1 MTPATSSLPS
11 TKSATS
17 KSVPAPKKRRP
28 PYIRAILI
36 AILLLVVIIATLGYF
51 KVTQIM
57 GFMAMAKAGMFKQ
70 PPTAVTTTIASQSEW
85 QPTLDTIGNVTAIN
99 GVTVSTDLAGI
110 VDKIAFTSGTVVKA
124 GDLLVHLNTDQE
136 QAQLE
141 QAQAQLTLAQLTLN
155 RDRDLLA
162 KRTISQQD
170 YDTAEATDRQMQA
183 TVDQYKALIARK
195 TLRAPFDGVVGIR
208 QVNLG
213 QYLNTGDAVVT
224 LQSYDPI
231 YVNFT
236 LPQQDLSKLAVGQDV
251 NVRLDAYGDGV
262 FAGKITAVN
271 CLVDQATRNVQ
282 VQATL
287 PNSEQKLR
295 PGMFGKVSVVMP
307 EREPVIALPVSSVHY
322 APYGDS
328 VFVVTDDKDENGKP
342 IKSVKEQ
349 FVKLG
354 PARGDLISVTSGVKP
369 GDEVVTSGVFRLRS
383 GAPILINNKVQPDS
397 EASPTPANS

>member
-1 MTPATSSLPS
+1 MTPTTSSAPS
-11 TKSATS
+11 TKSAMS
-17 KSVPAPKKRRP
+17 KSTAAPKRRRP

-36 AILLLVVIIATLGYF
+36 AIVLLIAIIGTLGYF

-57 GFMAMAKAGMFKQ
+57 GFMAMAKAGAFKQ
-70 PPTAVTTTIASQSEW
+70 PPTAVTTAVASESEW
-85 QPTLDTIGNVTAIN
+85 QPTLDTIGSVAAIN

-155 RDRDLLA
+155 RDRDLLS

-170 YDTAEATDRQMQA
+170 YDTAEATHGQMQA
-183 TVDQYKALIARK
+183 TVDQYRALIARK
-195 TLRAPFDGVVGIR
+195 TLRAPFDGMVGIR

-224 LQSYDPI
+224 LQSFDPI

-236 LPQQDLSKLAVGQDV
+236 LPQQDLSKLACGQEV
-251 NVRLDAYGDGV
+251 NLRLDAYGDRV
-262 FAGKITAVN
+262 FTGKITAIN
-271 CLVDQATRNVQ
+271 SLVDQATRNVQ

-287 PNSEQKLR
+287 PNSEQRLR
-295 PGMFGKVSVVMP
+295 PGMFGKVSVILP
-307 EREPVIALPVSSVHY
+307 EREKVIALPVSAVHY

-328 VFVVTDDKDENGKP
+328 VFLVTDDKDEDGKP

-354 PARGDLISVTSGVKP
+354 TARGDLVSVTSGVKP

-383 GAPILINNKVQPDS
+383 GAPVLINNKVQPDS

>member
-1 MTPATSSLPS
+1 MTPATSSVPS
-11 TKSATS
+11 TRSAMS
-17 KSVPAPKKRRP
+17 KSLPAPKKRRP
-28 PYIRAILI
+28 PYIRATLV
-36 AILLLVVIIATLGYF
+36 AIVLLVAIIATLGYF

-85 QPTLDTIGNVTAIN
+85 QPTLDTIGSVVAVN

-141 QAQAQLTLAQLTLN
+141 QAQAQLTLALLTVN

-170 YDTAEATDRQMQA
+170 CDTAEATYRQTQA

-208 QVNLG
+208 SVNLG

-224 LQSYDPI
+224 LQSFDPI
-231 YVNFT
+231 YANFT
-236 LPQQDLSKLAVGQDV
+236 LPQQDLSKLACGQEV
-251 NVRLDAYGDGV
+251 NLRLDAYGDTV
-262 FAGKITAVN
+262 FTGKITAIN
-271 CLVDQATRNVQ
+271 SLVDQATRNVQ

-287 PNSEQKLR
+287 PNSKQKLR
-295 PGMFGKVSVVMP
+295 PGMFAKVSVIMP
-307 EREPVIALPVSSVHY
+307 EREKVIALPVSSVHY

-328 VFVVTDDKDENGKP
+328 VFLVTDDKDENGKP

-354 PARGDLISVTSGVKP
+354 SARGDLVSVTSGVKP

-383 GAPILINNKVQPDS
+383 GAPVLINNKVQPDS

>member
-1 MTPATSSLPS
+1 MTPATSTVPS
-11 TKSATS
+11 TKSAMS

-28 PYIRAILI
+28 PYIRAVLI
-36 AILLLVVIIATLGYF
+36 AIVLLVAIIGTLGYF

-85 QPTLDTIGNVTAIN
+85 QPTLDTIGNVVAIN

-141 QAQAQLTLAQLTLN
+141 QAQAQWTLAQLTLN

-170 YDTAEATDRQMQA
+170 YDTAEATYRQMQA
-183 TVDQYKALIARK
+183 TADQYKALIARK

-224 LQSYDPI
+224 LQSFDPI

-236 LPQQDLSKLAVGQDV
+236 LPQQELSKLAVGQEV
-251 NVRLDAYGDGV
+251 NVRLDAYGERV
-262 FAGKITAVN
+262 FTGKINAVN
-271 CLVDQATRNVQ
+271 ALVDQATRNVQ

-287 PNSEQKLR
+287 PNSELKLR
-295 PGMFGKVSVVMP
+295 PGMFAKVSVIMP

-328 VFVVTDDKDENGKP
+328 VFIVTDDKDENGKP

-354 PARGDLISVTSGVKP
+354 SARGDLVSVTSGVKP

-383 GAPILINNKVQPDS
+383 GAPVLINNKVQPDS

>member
-1 MTPATSSLPS
+1 MTPATSSVPS

-17 KSVPAPKKRRP
+17 KPVPAPKKRRP
-28 PYIRAILI
+28 PYIRAVLI
-36 AILLLVVIIATLGYF
+36 AIVLLVVIIGTLGYF

-57 GFMAMAKAGMFKQ
+57 GFMAMAKAGAFKQ
-70 PPTAVTTTIASQSEW
+70 PPTAVTTAIASQSEW

-195 TLRAPFDGVVGIR
+195 TLRAAFDGVVGIR
-208 QVNLG
+208 SVNLG

-224 LQSYDPI
+224 LQSFDPI

-236 LPQQDLSKLAVGQDV
+236 LPQQDLSKLAVGQEV
-251 NVRLDAYGDGV
+251 NIRLDAYGDTV
-262 FAGKITAVN
+262 FKGKIMAVN
-271 CLVDQATRNVQ
+271 ALVDQATRDVQ

-287 PNSEQKLR
+287 PNTELKLR
-295 PGMFGKVSVVMP
+295 PGMFGKVSVIMP
-307 EREPVIALPVSSVHY
+307 ERESVIALPVSAVHY

-328 VFVVTDDKDENGKP
+328 VFLVTDDKDEDGKP

-354 PARGDLISVTSGVKP
+354 AARGDLISVTSGVKP

-383 GAPILINNKVQPDS
+383 GASVLINNKVQPDS

>member
-1 MTPATSSLPS
+1 MTPTTSSAPS
-11 TKSATS
+11 TKTTVS
-17 KSVPAPKKRRP
+17 KSSAPPRKRP
-28 PYIRAILI
+28 PYIRATLI
-36 AILLLVVIIATLGYF
+36 AIVLLVAIFFVLGYF
-51 KVTQIM
+51 KVQQFM
-57 GFMAMAKAGMFKQ
+57 GFAAMAKAGFFKS
-70 PPTAVTTTIASQSEW
+70 PPIAVTTTVASQSEW
-85 QPTLDTIGNVTAIN
+85 QPTLDTIGTVTAIN

-141 QAQAQLTLAQLTLN
+141 QAQAQLALAQLTLN

-162 KRTISQQD
+162 KRTISLQD
-170 YDTAEATDRQMQA
+170 YDTAEATYRGNQA
-183 TVDQYKALIARK
+183 SVDQFKALIARK
-195 TLRAPFDGVVGIR
+195 TLRAPFDGVIGIR

-213 QYLNTGDAVVT
+213 QYLNTGDAVVS
-224 LQSYDPI
+224 LQSFDPI

-236 LPQQDLSKLAVGQDV
+236 LPQQELSKLAVGQQVD
-251 NVRLDAYGDGV
+251 VRLDAYGDAV
-262 FAGKITAVN
+262 FPGQINAVN
-271 CLVDQATRNVQ
+271 SMVDQATRNVQ

-287 PNSEQKLR
+287 QNGEQKLR
-295 PGMFGKVSVVMP
+295 PGMFAKLSVILP
-307 EREPVIALPVSSVHY
+307 QREQVIALPVSSVHY

-328 VFVVTDDKDENGKP
+328 VFIVGDDKDEDGKP

-354 PARGDLISVTSGVKP
+354 TARGDLIAVVSGVKP
-369 GDEVVTSGVFRLRS
+369 GDEVVTSGVFRLKS
-383 GAPILINNKVQPDS
+383 GAAIIINNKVQPNS

>member
-1 MTPATSSLPS
+1 MTPTTSSAPS
-11 TKSATS
+11 TKSAMS
-17 KSVPAPKKRRP
+17 KSTATPKRRRP

-36 AILLLVVIIATLGYF
+36 AIVLLVAIVGTLGYF

-57 GFMAMAKAGMFKQ
+57 GFMAMAKAGAFKQ
-70 PPTAVTTTIASQSEW
+70 PPTAVTTAVASESEW
-85 QPTLDTIGNVTAIN
+85 QPTLDTIGSVAAIN
-99 GVTVSTDLAGI
+99 GVTISTDLAGI

-155 RDRDLLA
+155 RDRDLLS

-170 YDTAEATDRQMQA
+170 YDTAEATHGQMLA

-195 TLRAPFDGVVGIR
+195 TLRAPFDGMVGIR

-213 QYLNTGDAVVT
+213 QYLNTGDPVVT
-224 LQSYDPI
+224 LQSFDPI

-236 LPQQDLSKLAVGQDV
+236 LPQQDLSKLACGQEV
-251 NVRLDAYGDGV
+251 NLRLDAYGDRV
-262 FAGKITAVN
+262 FTGKITAIN
-271 CLVDQATRNVQ
+271 SLVDQATRNVQ

-295 PGMFGKVSVVMP
+295 PGMFGKVSVILP
-307 EREPVIALPVSSVHY
+307 DREKVIALPVSSVHY

-328 VFVVTDDKDENGKP
+328 VFLITDDKDENGKP

-354 PARGDLISVTSGVKP
+354 TARGDLVSVTSGVKP

-383 GAPILINNKVQPDS
+383 GAPVLINNKVQPDS